1 MDRGERRAVPVI
13 PRRDAQAAPAPQRPC
28 RISRRDGPVA
38 GHRAQEELLIR
49 PRTPLTAEVQ
59 HVSDPRGRRDLPVER
74 GRRLEDYEYQI
85 ITVPRGS
92 SIGQVRAELA
102 EQAEYGR
109 WEHARTRLYMGG
121 GKKVWMR
128 RRIIRV
134 QSTL

>member
-1 MDRGERRAVPVI
+1 MLPT
-13 PRRDAQAAPAPQRPC
+13 PRTAL
-28 RISRRDGPVA
+28 VA
-38 GHRAQEELLIR
+38 G
-49 PRTPLTAEVQ
+49 VQ
-59 HVSDPRGRRDLPVER
+59 HVKDPRGFRDLPIER
-74 GRRLEDYEYQI
+74 GRRADDYEFQI

-92 SIGQVRAELA
+92 SIGQVRKELA

>member
-1 MDRGERRAVPVI
+1 M
-13 PRRDAQAAPAPQRPC
+13 
-28 RISRRDGPVA
+28 
-38 GHRAQEELLIR
+38 IR
-49 PRTPLTAEVQ
+49 PRTTLVAGVQ
-59 HVSDPRGRRDLPVER
+59 HVTDPRAHRDLPVER
-74 GRRLEDYEYQI
+74 GRRAEYYEYQI
-85 ITVPRGS
+85 LTVPLGT

-109 WEHARTRLYMGG
+109 WEHARTRLYLGG

>member
-1 MDRGERRAVPVI
+1 M
-13 PRRDAQAAPAPQRPC
+13 
-28 RISRRDGPVA
+28 
-38 GHRAQEELLIR
+38 IR

-74 GRRLEDYEYQI
+74 GRRPEDYEYQI